1 MEIFYLILILL
12 IAFVPAVFMV
22 LYTKQS
28 KKRGCGRGCERC
40 GNRDFCHRRKL
51 SFEDAGMSGNKSEN
65 KPS

>member
-1 MEIFYLILILL
+1 MEIFYLILILF

-40 GNRDFCHRRKL
+40 GNRDFCHCRKL
-51 SFEDAGMSGNKSEN
+51 SFEDAGKSGNKSEN